1 MGKKKGTG
9 HVGRHTQQ
17 RGRAAAIPGAVPSRS
32 VSGDTCAGICWHSN
46 FAGAGT
52 GYGVQTAQVAR
63 QIKATGRP
71 ITLSNNYG
79 TQGFITEWEGIE
91 VLPTGFHPYSAD
103 ILDAHLSENALLAG
117 SRKKARTPMYS
128 RRP

>member
-1 MGKKKGTG
+1 MGKRRSNS
-9 HVGRHTQQ
+9 HVGGNPQH
-17 RGRAAAIPGAVPSRS
+17 RGRVTAVPGAVPGRS
-32 VSGDTCAGICWHSN
+32 VSGDTRAGICWHSN

-91 VLPTGFHPYSAD
+91 VLPTAFTPTRQTSST
-103 ILDAHLSENALLAG
+103 LTS
-117 SRKKARTPMYS
+117 STRKTKQGDPQL
-128 RRP
+128 